1 MKLSGF
7 TIIKIFLFAVVAQA
21 ILAALAYFFVLPA
34 LVPDAAAIPQAA
46 LGRLVLH
53 YALYILI
60 GGGIVSTLV
69 ALMTL
74 AFYGRRGLNQE
85 LLDALRYPL
94 LVLDQDMRHVNLNLA
109 AEKVLGLSRS
119 VDLGRNL
126 SPELKSALIQA
137 NPQVSFLTPESV
149 ISRGDDFFQVLDSPL
164 PAGAIPPGGHVVLLR
179 NVTSHM
185 KVKDA
190 IDELGSIMKILGANT
205 NKIATSSHTLSD
217 YATRHASSISA
228 VSSSLDEFSKRI
240 QRNTESAEK
249 GTQLAAQAREAA
261 ERSGNEIANALSA
274 MTDVQ
279 DAGIRIARIVKL
291 IDDIAFQTNL
301 LALNAAVEAA
311 RAGRQGKGFAVV
323 AEEVRNLA
331 GRSAKAAK
339 DTAAMVEDVTE
350 RIGNASA
357 YISRLEE
364 MLNNIV
370 QDAIRMADS
379 SALASQTASDQA
391 KAILEVNRELGQMT
405 GITHDTV
412 SEAAV
417 TNSAVEVLGR
427 QVETLKG
434 KIIELSQ
441 DFSQGP
447 GQTVISGGGVG
458 RLEYAARQDARQEA
472 DSSPSYDRRYY
483 HSDEQEGFGDDGE
496 RHESDNYE
504 ETRGFYRTQGASVDE
519 SAYGAAEDYPG
530 SPWQTHGNQYHYDSE
545 APGKKQTYGSAYSGL
560 GRQAVEEFEAPFKK
574 MAAAKDWDLSQA
586 ANEDE
591 DYSLDNMLRSGFGGK
606 GVKAGAGLGGD
617 TDAER
622 AERKWKELAKGPTE
636 HRTTSEGD
644 RVVKPG
650 QNVQLDDSEFG
661 RY

>member
-1 MKLSGF
+1 MRLSGL
-7 TIIKIFLFAVVAQA
+7 IILKIIVLAILAQA
-21 ILAALAYFFVLPA
+21 LLAALAYFFVLPA
-34 LVPDAAAIPQAA
+34 LVPADATLPQT
-46 LGRLVLH
+46 LLERLELR
-53 YALYILI
+53 YSLYILI
-60 GGGIVSTLV
+60 GGAVVGTIL
-69 ALMTL
+69 ALL
-74 AFYGRRGLNQE
+74 ALYLYGRRGLNQE
-85 LLDALRYPL
+85 LLDAMRYPL

-109 AEKVLGLSRS
+109 AEQILGLSRAT
-119 VDLGRNL
+119 DLGREL
-126 SPELKSALIQA
+126 SPELKSALVQVD
-137 NPQVSFLTPESV
+137 PQRFLAPESV
-149 ISRGDDFFQVLDSPL
+149 IVRGEHFFQVLDSPL
-164 PAGAIPPGGHVVLLR
+164 PGNALPPGGHVVLLR

-205 NKIATSSHTLSD
+205 NKIAASSHTLAD
-217 YATRHASSISA
+217 FATRHASSISA

-240 QRNTESAEK
+240 QRNTESADK

-434 KIIELSQ
+434 RIYELSQ
-441 DFSQGP
+441 DFTQAP
-447 GQTVISGGGVG
+447 GHTDIAGGAGG
-458 RLEYAARQDARQEA
+458 RLEYGASSEGRSEGSYPQAYDEHYYRPA
-472 DSSPSYDRRYY
+472 DSGDYDRNG
-483 HSDEQEGFGDDGE
+483 EPQEHGNYAEAHGVWSAPD
-496 RHESDNYE
+496 HEP
-504 ETRGFYRTQGASVDE
+504 
-519 SAYGAAEDYPG
+519 AYGATGGFAGP
-530 SPWQTHGNQYHYDSE
+530 SWQTSQSQYNPE
-545 APGKKQTYGSAYSGL
+545 PAPPGKWQYASSHSGY
-560 GRQAVEEFEAPFKK
+560 GRQEVEDFEAPFKK
-574 MAAAKDWDLSQA
+574 MSAAADWDLSQTS
-586 ANEDE
+586 NEDE

-606 GVKAGAGLGGD
+606 GFKADGGLGGEAD
-617 TDAER
+617 PER
-622 AERKWKELAKGPTE
+622 LERKWKDLAKGPTE

-650 QNVQLDDSEFG
+650 QSVQLDDAEFG